1 MATTIL
7 VKRNTTNSSAP
18 STSDL
23 EIGELSLN
31 LYGNNGGVLY
41 TKNADGQIV
50 DLTTSVQSGI
60 VSSGLATSLAFYASA
75 GVSVSDTADG
85 TGAGAFWDD
94 ANDRLGINTSSPG
107 RLVHI
112 KSAAADSALELET
125 SNDDSDSFVKFTTN
139 DNNSYIGIDDSANLL
154 KINNTNGL
162 SGTHHVVITTT
173 GKVGIGTSAPWA
185 ELDVVGNIR
194 LGPDANHA
202 FQITEDS
209 GNNQLVLSST
219 QRSTNAVPR
228 NILFRAYG
236 TSPSTNTLFLDQ
248 TNARVG
254 IGTITPSEKLDVSG
268 NATISGTLVVGGN
281 LTIDG
286 TTTTVNSTTL
296 TVDDKNIEL
305 AHSPSGSEGDDT
317 SIDGGGIT
325 LKSSDSD
332 KTILWTNSTDS
343 WDFNQNI
350 VTSGTVTWSGGGSAN
365 ANTAYT
371 HSQVSSG
378 NPHSLALNDLGD
390 LTITSVASGEI
401 VKYNGSGWINNT
413 LAEADIASAATL
425 SSHTGS
431 SANPHSV
438 TKAQVG
444 LGNVENTALSTWAGT
459 SSITTV
465 GNLSSLTV
473 SGNLTVL
480 GSTTT
485 IDSTTLTVDD
495 KNIELGTVASPSDT
509 TADGGG
515 ITLKGASDKTILWT
529 NSTDSWDFN
538 QNIVTSG
545 TVTWSGGGSADANEA
560 HGWGDHSSAGY
571 ITAGSTT
578 TLTNKTLDADN
589 NTVSNIEVDNLKSG
603 VLDTDITSV
612 AGTDTTLASAKAIKT
627 YVDSQVTAQ
636 DLDFQG
642 DSGGAL
648 SIDLDSETLTI
659 AGGTGLS
666 SVGSGNGVTL
676 NLDDTA
682 VSAGSYG
689 SASAIPA
696 ITVDAQGRITAIS
709 TNSTAASSFT
719 LSADSGSNDTFNT
732 GETLTFAGTSNE
744 IETIVSNN
752 QIQIGLPDDVTITG
766 NLTVSGTTT
775 TVNST
780 TLTVDDKNVELGSVA
795 SPSDTTADGGGI
807 TLKGASDKTILWDD
821 TNNNWTFDTGTGTG
835 GVNLDGTRATDYK
848 IANTSV
854 LNATTLGSGVVT
866 SSLTAVGTI
875 ATGTWQGTAIADG
888 YISSASTWNAKQSAL
903 TFGIADDNT
912 VQIDDADAADN
923 DYAKLTANGIEGRS
937 YAEVKSDL
945 SLNNVEN
952 TALSTWAG
960 TSNITTVGNLTA
972 NVGIGTASPAQPL
985 HVHYSGTGTLAKFQS
1000 TGREANILLQN
1011 DAQTWKI
1018 VNYDYTNAGG
1028 DHLGFHDGTADRLVI
1043 GNNGNVGIGTTL
1055 PKERLQ
1061 IGDQTTLFDYATH
1074 KTVLGQNT
1082 WDDGGTWKRLN
1093 QSYDSWQLQMDSH
1106 DTSPNFSIYYSDK
1119 ESQDAITSWSHR
1131 FTIDKDGYVGIGTS
1145 APAQLLHVGGNAR
1158 IDGWLMG
1165 ATGQNALFSNNSLG
1179 LYLQTP
1185 TSSNDASGTIHF
1197 RSAAGTVKMVLN
1209 TNTGN
1214 VGIGETTPTEKLHVS
1229 GNAKITGTLE
1239 LNGSSALDSIAGLT
1253 ETAGAVLYT
1262 TANDTYAVLAAGTA
1276 GQVLGMNSGATAPEW
1291 GDIDG
1296 GTWS

>member
-325 LKSSDSD
+325 LKSSD
-332 KTILWTNSTDS
+332 
-343 WDFNQNI
+343 
-350 VTSGTVTWSGGGSAN
+350 
-365 ANTAYT
+365 
-371 HSQVSSG
+371 
-378 NPHSLALNDLGD
+378 
-390 LTITSVASGEI
+390 
-401 VKYNGSGWINNT
+401 
-413 LAEADIASAATL
+413 
-425 SSHTGS
+425 
-431 SANPHSV
+431 
-438 TKAQVG
+438 
-444 LGNVENTALSTWAGT
+444 
-459 SSITTV
+459 
-465 GNLSSLTV
+465 
-473 SGNLTVL
+473 
-480 GSTTT
+480 
-485 IDSTTLTVDD
+485 
-495 KNIELGTVASPSDT
+495 
-509 TADGGG
+509 
-515 ITLKGASDKTILWT
+515 SDKTILWT